1 MPVWHALTKPYQDKG
16 LLNVVGVI
24 QEQHPDRALLFMQW
38 QQMEWPLLVDS
49 LNLLG
54 VTGALVTVFIDE
66 AGVIRSV
73 NPSKDSLPSFLR
85 RDFAVHEGE
94 KMSDT
99 DPADVEALLLASA
112 PGSMERGDFEFLW
125 GDNGGVDRAI
135 FAYRQALFGGEENAA
150 TLFRLGVAYRQ
161 RYDSDRRRADDF
173 THAVAHW
180 SRALELNPNQYIWRR
195 RIQQYGPRLA
205 KPYSFYDWIHEARKA
220 VENRGELPV
229 RLKVEPGGAEFAS
242 PSRFFAAAPSE
253 ANPDPDE
260 KIHQDS
266 DRLIQIESTAVP
278 DCVRPGEVV
287 RVHVSLW
294 PDKTRN
300 VHWNNEA
307 EDLIL
312 WAETPEGWRID
323 KALHRYPFP
332 PTPVSSEPRKVEFE
346 VRTSAKTTSP
356 VDTIRGYVLYS
367 ICGGDKGQCL
377 YRRQNFEVKISF
389 KLQ

>member
-1 MPVWHALTKPYQDKG
+1 M
-16 LLNVVGVI
+16 VGVI

-54 VTGALVTVFIDE
+54 VTGAPVTVFIDE

-85 RDFAVHEGE
+85 RDFSVHEGK

-99 DPADVEALLLASA
+99 DLADVEALLLASA

-125 GDNGGVDRAI
+125 GGNGGVDRAI
-135 FAYRQALFGGEENAA
+135 FAYRQALSGEEENAA

-161 RYDSDRRRADDF
+161 RYDSDRRRANDF
-173 THAVAHW
+173 THAVVHW

-220 VENRGELPV
+220 VEDRGELPV
-229 RLKVEPGGAEFAS
+229 RLKVEPDGAEFAS
-242 PSRFFAAAPSE
+242 PSQSFAAAQSE
-253 ANPDPDE
+253 SNPDPDE
-260 KIHQDS
+260 KIHQNS
-266 DRLIQIESTAVP
+266 DRLIQIESAAVP
-278 DCVRPGEVV
+278 GIVRPGEAV
-287 RVHVSLW
+287 RVHVLLW

-300 VHWNNEA
+300 AHWNNEA
-307 EDLIL
+307 EDLTL
-312 WAETPEGWRID
+312 WADAPEDWQVD
-323 KALHRYPFP
+323 KALHRYPP
-332 PTPVSSEPRKVEFE
+332 PLAAISAEPRKIEFE
-346 VRTSAKTTSP
+346 VKTSSKTTLPHES
-356 VDTIRGYVLYS
+356 IQGYVLYS
-367 ICGGDKGQCL
+367 ICEGDKGRCL
-377 YRRQNFEVKISF
+377 YRRQNFEVKVSF

>member
-38 QQMEWPLLVDS
+38 QQMKWPLLVDS

-54 VTGALVTVFIDE
+54 VTGVPVTVFIDE

-85 RDFAVHEGE
+85 QDFAVQEDE
-94 KMSDT
+94 KMHNT
-99 DPADVEALLLASA
+99 GTDVEALLLASA

-125 GDNGGVDRAI
+125 GGNGRVDRAI
-135 FAYRQALFGGEENAA
+135 LAYRQALSGGEENAA
-150 TLFRLGVAYRQ
+150 TMFRLGVAYRQ
-161 RYDSDRRRADDF
+161 RYDSDRRQADDF
-173 THAVAHW
+173 TRAIVHW

-205 KPYSFYDWIHEARKA
+205 KPYSFYDWIHEARKD
-220 VENRGELPV
+220 VEDRGELPV

-242 PSRFFAAAPSE
+242 PSQSFAAAQSE

-266 DRLIQIESTAVP
+266 DRLIRIESTAVP
-278 DCVRPGEVV
+278 GCVRPGEAV
-287 RVHVSLW
+287 RVHVLLR

-300 VHWNNEA
+300 AHWNNEA

-312 WAETPEGWRID
+312 WAEAPEDWQID
-323 KALHRYPFP
+323 NAFHRYPLP
-332 PTPVSSEPRKVEFE
+332 LDPVSAEPRKVEFE
-346 VRTSAKTTSP
+346 VKTSAKMTLP
-356 VDTIRGYVLYS
+356 MDTIRGYVLYS
-367 ICGGDKGQCL
+367 ICEEERGQCL
-377 YRRQNFEVKISF
+377 YLRQNFEVKVSF
-389 KLQ
+389 KLK

>member
-54 VTGALVTVFIDE
+54 VTGAPVTVFIDE

-85 RDFAVHEGE
+85 QDFAVYEDE
-94 KMSDT
+94 KMHDT
-99 DPADVEALLLASA
+99 GLVDVETLLLASA

-125 GDNGGVDRAI
+125 GGNGGVDRAI
-135 FAYRQALFGGEENAA
+135 LAYRQALSGGKENAA

-161 RYDSDRRRADDF
+161 RYDSDQRRADDF
-173 THAVAHW
+173 THAVVHW

-220 VENRGELPV
+220 VEDRGELPV
-229 RLKVEPGGAEFAS
+229 RLEVEPSGAEFTS
-242 PSRFFAAAPSE
+242 PSQSFSAAQSE

-260 KIHQDS
+260 KIHRDS

-278 DCVRPGEVV
+278 GIVRPGEAV
-287 RVHVSLW
+287 RVHVLLR

-300 VHWNNEA
+300 AHWNNEV

-312 WAETPEGWRID
+312 WAKAPEGWQID
-323 KALHRYPFP
+323 NAFQRYPLP
-332 PTPVSSEPRKVEFE
+332 SAPVSVETRKIEFE
-346 VRTSAKTTSP
+346 VKTSAKKTLP
-356 VDTIRGYVLYS
+356 YETIRGYVLYY
-367 ICGGDKGQCL
+367 ICEGDKGQCL
-377 YRRQNFEVKISF
+377 YRRQNFEVMVSF